1 MPETPPELDLA
12 PHKADISGASSSQE
26 ASSQGSARRRRDQ
39 FDRDTRDKLIALL
52 IVFILLAAFFLYIQ
66 N

>member
-12 PHKADISGASSSQE
+12 PHKTEISGAS
-26 ASSQGSARRRRDQ
+26 SSQGSARRRRDQ